1 MIIGVDL
8 GGTNIRAGLIQGG
21 EVLQSISHKLTNK
34 HSLDATLEQIIAVI
48 EPLVC
53 EEVEGI
59 GIGVPS
65 IVDVDNGVVFDV
77 VNIPSWKKV
86 ELKKIL
92 EEQFHKPVFVNND
105 VNCFALGEHQFGAAQ
120 PFDSFVAISV
130 GTGLGTAIVINRELY
145 LGVNCGAGEIGY
157 FPYLDKNLE
166 YYSSSSFFDIHDT
179 TAEELFYDAQEGKP
193 KALQVW
199 QEYGHHLGNVLK
211 VVLYAYAPQAV
222 LLGGSISNAYKYF
235 EESMYL
241 SMDDFMY
248 PSLLKQVKVI
258 HSKTENI
265 ALLGA
270 AALVPVKAL
279 V

>member
-8 GGTNIRAGLIQGG
+8 GGTNARAGIIQGG
-21 EVLQSISHKLTNK
+21 DVIKTNTQKLTNK
-34 HSLDATLEQIIAVI
+34 HSLEATLEQLVAVI
-48 EPLVC
+48 DPLLC
-53 EEVEGI
+53 DDVEGI

-65 IVDVDNGVVFDV
+65 IVDVDNGIVYDV

-92 EEQFHKPVFVNND
+92 EQRFNKPVYVNND
-105 VNCFALGEHQFGAAQ
+105 VNCFALGEHQYGSAQ
-120 PFDSFVAISV
+120 PFHSFVAISV

-145 LGVNCGAGEIGY
+145 VGVNCGAGEIGY

-166 YYSSSSFFDIHDT
+166 YYSSSSFFDIHNT
-179 TAEELFYDAQEGKP
+179 SAEELYYAALEGKP

-235 EESMYL
+235 ENSMYL
-241 SMDDFMY
+241 SMDDFVY
-248 PSLLKQVKVI
+248 PSLLKQVKI
-258 HSKTENI
+258 IQSKTENI

-270 AALVPVKAL
+270 AALVPVKDL

>member
-179 TAEELFYDAQEGKP
+179 TAEELFYDAQKGKP

>member
-8 GGTNIRAGLIQGG
+8 GGTNARAGLIQGG
-21 EVLQSISHKLTNK
+21 EVVQSISHKLTSK
-34 HSLDATLEQIIAVI
+34 HSLDSTLEQLMMVI
-48 EPLVC
+48 EPLVSD
-53 EEVEGI
+53 EVEGI

-65 IVDVDNGVVFDV
+65 IVDVTQGIVYDV
-77 VNIPSWKKV
+77 VNIPAWKKV

-92 EEQFHKPVFVNND
+92 EDRFQKPVFVNND

-179 TAEELFYDAQEGKP
+179 SAEELYYAAKEGKP
-193 KALQVW
+193 KALQIW

-258 HSKTENI
+258 QSKTENI

>member
-34 HSLDATLEQIIAVI
+34 HSLEATLEQIITVI

>member
-8 GGTNIRAGLIQGG
+8 GGTNARAGLIQGG
-21 EVLQSISHKLTNK
+21 EVVQSNSHKLTSK
-34 HSLDATLEQIIAVI
+34 HSLDSTLEQLMMVI
-48 EPLVC
+48 EPLVSD
-53 EEVEGI
+53 EVEGI

-65 IVDVDNGVVFDV
+65 IVDVTQGIVYDV
-77 VNIPSWKKV
+77 VNIPAWKKV

-92 EEQFHKPVFVNND
+92 EDRFHKPVFVNND

-179 TAEELFYDAQEGKP
+179 SAEELYYAAKEGKP
-193 KALQVW
+193 KALQIW

-258 HSKTENI
+258 QSKTENI

>member
-8 GGTNIRAGLIQGG
+8 GGTNARAGLIQGG
-21 EVLQSISHKLTNK
+21 EVVQSNSHKLTSK
-34 HSLDATLEQIIAVI
+34 HSLDSTLEQLMMVI
-48 EPLVC
+48 EPLVSD
-53 EEVEGI
+53 EVEGI

-65 IVDVDNGVVFDV
+65 IVDVTQGIVYDV
-77 VNIPSWKKV
+77 VNIPAWKKV

-92 EEQFHKPVFVNND
+92 EDRFQKPVFVNND

-120 PFDSFVAISV
+120 SFDSFVAISV

-179 TAEELFYDAQEGKP
+179 SAEELYYAAKEGKP
-193 KALQVW
+193 KALQIW

-258 HSKTENI
+258 QSKTENI

>member
-21 EVLQSISHKLTNK
+21 EVLQSINHKLTNK

-48 EPLVC
+48 EPLVS

-270 AALVPVKAL
+270 AALVPIKAL

>member
-21 EVLQSISHKLTNK
+21 EVLQSINHKLTNK

-48 EPLVC
+48 EPLVS

-179 TAEELFYDAQEGKP
+179 TAEELFYDAQEGKS

-270 AALVPVKAL
+270 AALVPIKAL

>member
-34 HSLDATLEQIIAVI
+34 HSLEATLEQIITVI

-86 ELKKIL
+86 ELKTIL

-130 GTGLGTAIVINRELY
+130 GTGLGTAIVINHELY

>member
-34 HSLDATLEQIIAVI
+34 HSLDATLEQIITVI
-48 EPLVC
+48 EPLVS

-65 IVDVDNGVVFDV
+65 IVDVDNGVVYDV

-105 VNCFALGEHQFGAAQ
+105 VNCFALGEHQFGAAK

>member
-8 GGTNIRAGLIQGG
+8 GGTNARAGLIQGG
-21 EVLQSISHKLTNK
+21 EVVQSNSHKLTSK
-34 HSLDATLEQIIAVI
+34 HSLDSTLDQLMMVI
-48 EPLVC
+48 EPLVSD
-53 EEVEGI
+53 EVEGI

-65 IVDVDNGVVFDV
+65 IVDVTQGIVYDV
-77 VNIPSWKKV
+77 VNIPAWKKV

-92 EEQFHKPVFVNND
+92 EERFHKPVFVNND

-179 TAEELFYDAQEGKP
+179 SAEELYYAAKEGKP
-193 KALQVW
+193 KALQIW

-258 HSKTENI
+258 QSKTENI

>member
-8 GGTNIRAGLIQGG
+8 GGTNARAGLIQGG
-21 EVLQSISHKLTNK
+21 EVVQSNSHKLTSK
-34 HSLDATLEQIIAVI
+34 HSLDSTLDQLMMVI
-48 EPLVC
+48 EPLVSD
-53 EEVEGI
+53 EVEGI

-65 IVDVDNGVVFDV
+65 IVDVTQGIVYDV
-77 VNIPSWKKV
+77 VNIPAWKKV

-92 EEQFHKPVFVNND
+92 EDRFHKPVFVNND

-179 TAEELFYDAQEGKP
+179 SAEELYYAAKEGKP
-193 KALQVW
+193 KALQIW

-258 HSKTENI
+258 QSKTENI

>member
-8 GGTNIRAGLIQGG
+8 GGTNARAGLIQLG
-21 EVLQSISHKLTNK
+21 EVVQSISHKLTNK
-34 HSLDATLEQIIAVI
+34 HSLDATLDQLINVI
-48 EPLVC
+48 EPLIS

-65 IVDVDNGVVFDV
+65 IVDVDNGIVFDV

-92 EEQFHKPVFVNND
+92 ENRFGKPVFVNND
-105 VNCFALGEHQFGAAQ
+105 VNCFALGEQQFGSAQ
-120 PFDSFVAISV
+120 QFSSFVAISV

-166 YYSSSSFFDIHDT
+166 YYSSSSFFDIHST
-179 TAEELFYDAQEGKP
+179 TAEEVFHAAQEGKAR
-193 KALQVW
+193 ALQIW

-211 VVLYAYAPQAV
+211 VVLYAYAPEAV
-222 LLGGSISNAYKYF
+222 LLGGSITNAYRYF
-235 EESMYL
+235 EESMLL

-258 HSKTENI
+258 KSKTENI

-270 AALVPVKAL
+270 AALVPYKAL

>member
-8 GGTNIRAGLIQGG
+8 GGTNARAGLIQQG
-21 EVLQSISHKLTNK
+21 EVVQSISHKLANK
-34 HSLDATLEQIIAVI
+34 HSLDSTLEQLIHVI
-48 EPLVC
+48 EPLVSD
-53 EEVEGI
+53 EVEGI

-65 IVDVDNGVVFDV
+65 IVDVENGVVFDV

-92 EEQFHKPVFVNND
+92 EQHFAKPVYVNND
-105 VNCFALGEHQFGAAQ
+105 VNCFALGEQQYGSAQ
-120 PFDSFVAISV
+120 NFSSFVAISV

-166 YYSSSSFFDIHDT
+166 YYSSSSFFDIHST
-179 TAEELFYDAQEGKP
+179 TAEEVFYAAQEGKP
-193 KALQVW
+193 RALQIW

-211 VVLYAYAPQAV
+211 VVLYAYAPEAV
-222 LLGGSISNAYKYF
+222 LLGGSISNAYRFF
-235 EESMYL
+235 ESSMLL

-258 HSKTENI
+258 KSKTENI

-270 AALVPVKAL
+270 AALVPSRAL